1 MTDMQVPTDRP
12 ENLSPTPDKIAAA
25 VLLKQSLERLRQ
37 PVPPW
42 VGELAASK
50 PYDGEARPI
59 DGRAPT
65 HVVVED
71 VEVAQ
76 DQHGKVVYLL
86 SSEEAQRVARRVQAP
101 DNSREDEALPSD
113 DGAK

>member
-1 MTDMQVPTDRP
+1 MTDMQVPTERP

-42 VGELAASK
+42 VGELAASR
-50 PYDGEARPI
+50 PYDGEARPM
-59 DGRAPT
+59 DGLAPT

-71 VEVAQ
+71 LEVAQ
-76 DQHGKVVYLL
+76 DQHGRAVYLL

-101 DNSREDEALPSD
+101 DDTSD
-113 DGAK
+113 DGAE